1 MEEQIEKGQQYEE
14 RMLKLAEKEKKMIK
28 NIAIL
33 EEEWNKIYSSVVLRE
48 ESEELKNQIMEEA
61 KLQIQKL

>member
-1 MEEQIEKGQQYEE
+1 
-14 RMLKLAEKEKKMIK
+14 MLKLAEKEKKMIK